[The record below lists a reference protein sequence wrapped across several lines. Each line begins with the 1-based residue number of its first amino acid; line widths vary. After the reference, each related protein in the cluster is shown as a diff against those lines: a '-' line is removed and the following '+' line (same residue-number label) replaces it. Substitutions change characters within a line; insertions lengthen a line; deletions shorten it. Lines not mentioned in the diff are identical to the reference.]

1 MKSQIIIG
9 ETFHIL
15 LMLIIILGVFALFS
29 SISNKVYDYTTEKK
43 MELILDKI
51 IYNSYETCYES
62 KVYNSTITKLVWLP
76 QRINFNSY
84 EIMGNGSYITIE
96 TKGKVLKQRLNAEG
110 TFVPGR
116 NIKISCYQNKIKI
129 D

>member
-15 LMLIIILGVFALFS
+15 LMLIIILGVFAIFS
-29 SISNKVYDYTTEKK
+29 SITNKIDDYTTEKK
-43 MELILDKI
+43 MELIMDKVV
-51 IYNSYETCYES
+51 YNSYETCYES
-62 KVYNSTITKLVWLP
+62 KIYNSTITKLVWLP

-84 EIMGNGSYITIE
+84 EIRGNGTHLLIE
-96 TKGKVLKQRLNAEG
+96 TKGKLLMEKINASG
-110 TFVPGR
+110 VFIPGR
-116 NIKISCYQNKIKI
+116 NIKISCYRNKIKI

>member
-15 LMLIIILGVFALFS
+15 LMLIIILGVFAIFS

-43 MELILDKI
+43 MELILDKV

-62 KVYNSTITKLVWLP
+62 NNYNSTITKLVWLP
-76 QRINFNSY
+76 QKINFNSY
-84 EIMGNGSYITIE
+84 EIRGNGSYVIIE
-96 TKGKVLKQRLNAEG
+96 TKGEILKKKANIYG
-110 TFVPGR
+110 IFIPGR
-116 NIKISCYQNKIKI
+116 NIKISCYKNKIKI
-129 D
+129 K

>member
-15 LMLIIILGVFALFS
+15 IMLIIILGVFAIFS
-29 SISNKVYDYTTEKK
+29 SISNKIYDYTTEKK

-62 KVYNSTITKLVWLP
+62 NSYNSTITEMVWLP
-76 QRINFNSY
+76 QNINFNSY
-84 EIMGNGSYITIE
+84 EVIGNGSYVSIE
-96 TKGKVLKQRLNAEG
+96 TKNKILYKKANISGV
-110 TFVPGR
+110 FIPGR
-116 NIKISCYQNKIKI
+116 NIKILCYKNKIKI